1 MTLKPLFLHYVL
13 NTVLMGLKLA
23 PITPKSGVKFIRLD
37 SYPPQR
43 HNRTTSMK
51 TDVVITSKNIEIHEY
66 SPDPREGHSFLKCS
80 STKEFLSSFIKQ
92 RIEWAVRYR
101 VRSSPNAAKL
111 NANSDCET
119 FNNAAIKLENERN
132 ELRDH
137 YHRALEKK
145 LNGLFVRFASLVLGF

>member
-1 MTLKPLFLHYVL
+1 MSLKPLFLHYVL

-37 SYPPQR
+37 SYSPHRP
-43 HNRTTSMK
+43 NRTSMH
-51 TDVVITSKNIEIHEY
+51 TVVVITSKNIEIHEY

-80 STKEFLSSFIKQ
+80 STKEFLSTFIKE

-132 ELRDH
+132 ELRDQ
-137 YHRALEKK
+137 YHRTLEKK
-145 LNGLFVRFASLVLGF
+145 LNGLFVRFTSLVLGF